1 MTKKLASILSAIF
14 HPFLITLY
22 SFLLIFISGS
32 YIAYLPNSIKLIILM
47 VVLLNTLIIPII
59 SLLILKRLGLIKSFY
74 LEKHRERIIPIVIT
88 SIPYFFTLYLM
99 AKLPVP
105 QVLVR
110 IIEGGVVV
118 LIVAAI
124 VSYWWKI
131 SLHLMGIGGLTGFL
145 LACSL
150 NNYFNAIPFLV
161 ATVIVAGLL
170 ASARLKN
177 GDHNPL
183 QVYIGFMLAFC
194 LIFVLNGFDVRL

>member
-105 QVLVR
+105 QVLFR

-161 ATVIVAGLL
+161 VTFIVAGLL

-183 QVYIGFMLAFC
+183 QVYVGYMAGIC
-194 LIFVLNGFDVRL
+194 LVFTLFII